1 MISMH
6 RIIVTLAA
14 ALLICGCQKY
24 YLMIPPP
31 TYTDDELDDEDVGTS
46 SRVENIFVSVYGDGD
61 MNGSSWDHAYDV
73 AGLRT
78 ILTDKSDLS
87 NTVIYLAEGKYIIG
101 KSEGSGLELKKDI
114 MQIKGGYSAAST
126 GSDLAK
132 RDPGK
137 YETILSGDVNLNGK
151 ADAGDCAMFMVTAG
165 TITFDGVVFEGGYID
180 TIVSAVNSVEGSNGS
195 SSGAASV
202 FGIFGEPASTSVEV
216 VNCVF
221 RGNLSVAAHNGS
233 AEGKTSI
240 SGGPCAMVTSGFFKA
255 EGCTF
260 IDNVAVNRGGAIR
273 LMGAEA
279 VCFLDKCLFTGN
291 RLTGSSEGWGSS
303 IQVSYGHLCI
313 NNSTFID
320 NQGKGGEI
328 NGGGSFFMSNS
339 TFFQTEADTYGAFR
353 CESID
358 GADSHIINN
367 VFSSRRD
374 DGTGFNYSGDNR
386 DITSSGFNLFQ
397 RVKGKDIRRSDDVLW
412 PSPLGGTLSA
422 GCWQWDASQVGSNAD
437 ELYAKLSDVLAAV
450 KAFNPTISSDPAL
463 VNLGYRFYEWVG
475 ENGFAED
482 QRGRPRNPSKMQK
495 GSYDEYLTGNASTSA
510 IRITGAMVGRRN
522 LGTDSFRIIIR
533 NSANPSYSY
542 ATNMIWSAGAWASSE
557 GIKMMWDPGLN
568 PVDILAVA
576 PAMEEIDD
584 IDSII
589 PFSAATD
596 QTSGIEAND
605 LLVCKT
611 TVNPK
616 VDLKGGGVVLQFNHA
631 MSRLAVKIS
640 NLSMDKLTGLTV
652 SGVVVSGK
660 CDFSSASPSV
670 VADGDVPGTIGAYK
684 AESEFQ
690 AMIIP
695 QTTPSVLKISF
706 TDTSGITYD
715 WQSDAPV
722 TFESG
727 KTYSL
732 TLTSSDSL

>member
-1 MISMH
+1 MF
-6 RIIVTLAA
+6 A
-14 ALLICGCQKY
+14 ALCLCGCQKY

-87 NTVIYLAEGKYIIG
+87 NTVVYLAEGKYVIG

-114 MQIKGGYSAAST
+114 LLIKGGYSSAST

-132 RDPGK
+132 RDPLK
-137 YETILSGDVNLNGK
+137 YESVLSGDVNLNGK
-151 ADAGDCAMFMVTAG
+151 ADEGDCAMFMVTGGA
-165 TITFDGVVFEGGYID
+165 ITFDGVVFEGGYIN
-180 TIVSAVNSVEGSNGS
+180 TVVSAVNAVDGSNGS

-202 FGIFGEPASTSVEV
+202 FGIFGEPASTVVETED
-216 VNCVF
+216 CVF
-221 RGNLSVAAHNGS
+221 RANVSAAAHNGS
-233 AEGKTSI
+233 AEGKTSV
-240 SGGPCAMVTSGFFKA
+240 SGGPCALVTSGFFKA
-255 EGCTF
+255 RSCTF
-260 IDNVAVNRGGAIR
+260 SDNVATNRGGAIR

-279 VCFLDKCLFTGN
+279 VCFLDKCLFTRN

-339 TFFQTEADTYGAFR
+339 TFFQAENDTYGAFR

-358 GADSHIINN
+358 GADSRIINN

-386 DITSSGFNLFQ
+386 DITSAGFNLFQ
-397 RVKGKDIRRSDDVLW
+397 RVKGKDIRRADDVLW
-412 PSPLGGTLSA
+412 PVPLAGTLAS

-437 ELYAKLSDVLAAV
+437 EIYAKLSDVLAEV
-450 KAFNPTISSDPAL
+450 KAFSPTISSDAAL
-463 VNLGYRFYEWVG
+463 TNLGYSFYEWVG

-482 QRGRPRNPSKMQK
+482 QRGRPRNPSMMQK
-495 GSYDEYLTGNASTSA
+495 GAYDGYLSGAAPSA
-510 IRITGAMVGRRN
+510 IKIASAVLDKG
-522 LGTDSFRIIIR
+522 SFDADGFRLVIK

-542 ATNMIWSAGAWASSE
+542 ATSMILSAGEWVSAE
-557 GIKMMWDPGLN
+557 GIKMMWDPGMN
-568 PVDILAVA
+568 PVDIVAVA
-576 PAMEEIDD
+576 PAGSELDD
-584 IDSII
+584 VGATM

-596 QTSGIEAND
+596 QTSGTASSD
-605 LLVCKT
+605 LLVCKM
-611 TVNPK
+611 TVNPRL
-616 VDLKGGGVVLQFNHA
+616 DLQDGGVALRFRHA
-631 MSRLAVKIS
+631 MSRLAVNIS
-640 NLSMDKLTGLTV
+640 NLPMDALTELSV
-652 SGVVVSGK
+652 SGVVVSGV
-660 CDFSSASPSV
+660 CDFSAASPSV
-670 VADGDVPGTIGAYK
+670 VPATDELGSIAAFKGDTG
-684 AESEFQ
+684 FQ
-690 AMIIP
+690 AMIVP
-695 QTTPSVLKISF
+695 QTTPSALQIAF
-706 TDTSGITYD
+706 TDTSGITYE
-715 WQSDAPV
+715 WQSDGPL
-722 TFESG
+722 TFEAG
-727 KTYSL
+727 KSYTL

>member
-1 MISMH
+1 MTSMH
-6 RIIVTLAA
+6 RIIVALAA
-14 ALLICGCQKY
+14 AVLVCGCQKY

-31 TYTDDELDDEDVGTS
+31 IYTDDELDDEDVGTS
-46 SRVENIFVSVYGDGD
+46 SKVENIFVSVYGDGD

-73 AGLRT
+73 SGLRT

-87 NTVIYLAEGKYIIG
+87 NTVIYLAEGKYVVG

-126 GSDLAK
+126 GSDLAR
-132 RDPGK
+132 RDSEK
-137 YETILSGDVNLNGK
+137 YETILSGDVNLSGK
-151 ADAGDCAMFMVTAG
+151 ADDGDCAMFMVTG
-165 TITFDGVVFEGGYID
+165 GMITFDGVVFEGGYID
-180 TIVSAVNSVEGSNGS
+180 TVVSAVNSVEGSNGS

-202 FGIFGEPASTSVEV
+202 FGIFGEIASTSVETI
-216 VNCVF
+216 NCVF
-221 RGNLSVAAHNGS
+221 RSNLSTAAHNGS

-240 SGGPCAMVTSGFFKA
+240 SGGPCALVTSGFFKA
-255 EGCTF
+255 KGCTF
-260 IDNVAVNRGGAIR
+260 SNNVAVNRGGAIR

-279 VCFLDKCLFTGN
+279 VCFLDKCLFTAN

-386 DITSSGFNLFQ
+386 DITSAGFNLFQ

-412 PSPLGGTLSA
+412 PTPLAGTLAA
-422 GCWQWDASQVGSNAD
+422 GCWQWDASQVGSNVD
-437 ELYAKLSDVLAAV
+437 EIYAKLSDVLSAV
-450 KAFNPTISSDPAL
+450 KAFNPTISADPAL
-463 VNLGYRFYEWVG
+463 ANLGYSFYEWVG
-475 ENGFAED
+475 ENGFSED
-482 QRGRPRNPSKMQK
+482 QRGRPRNPSMMQK
-495 GSYDEYLTGNASTSA
+495 GSYDEYLTGSVASSA
-510 IRITGAMVGRRN
+510 IRIARAIVEKKNIGA
-522 LGTDSFRIIIR
+522 DSFRLLIR
-533 NSANPSYSY
+533 NKANPSYSY
-542 ATNMIWSAGAWASSE
+542 ATNMIWSAGGWASSE

-568 PVDILAVA
+568 PVDILALA
-576 PAMEEIDD
+576 PGTMEIDD
-584 IDSII
+584 IDGTV
-589 PFSAATD
+589 PFSAAAD
-596 QTSGIEAND
+596 QTSGIDSDD
-605 LLVCKT
+605 LLVCKM

-616 VDLKGGGVVLQFNHA
+616 LDLQDGGVVLQFNHA
-631 MSRLAVKIS
+631 MSRLSVKIS
-640 NLSMDKLTGLTV
+640 NLTMDKLSGLSV
-652 SGVVVSGK
+652 SGVVLSGV
-660 CDFSSASPSV
+660 CDFSASSPA
-670 VADGDVPGTIGAYK
+670 VAASGDVTGTIEAYK
-684 AESEFQ
+684 ADTEFQ
-690 AMIIP
+690 AMIVP
-695 QTTPSVLKISF
+695 QTTPSVLKVSF

-715 WQSDAPV
+715 WQSDGPV
-722 TFESG
+722 SFEAG